1 MQWLS
6 LFIEEMC
13 CPAEVSLIQSELSRK
28 PGVGDME
35 FDLFSQR
42 LNVQHD
48 PAIVT
53 PNGVCRFLAEF
64 GMTAH
69 PWRDVRE
76 MTDFQGRSQRLRT
89 LTTWMSGLFLTPQG
103 NDLRIPFC
111 KRTSF
116 VETNCFHVGHH
127 LDKPTTSN

>member
-6 LFIEEMC
+6 LFIEELC
-13 CPAEVSLIQSELSRK
+13 CPSEVALIRSELSRK
-28 PGVGDME
+28 PGIGEME

-48 PAIVT
+48 INIVT
-53 PNGVCRFLAEF
+53 PNGVARFLSDI

-76 MTDFQGRSQRLRT
+76 MPDFQSRRQRIRT
-89 LTTWMSGLFLTPQG
+89 VMT
-103 NDLRIPFC
+103 
-111 KRTSF
+111 
-116 VETNCFHVGHH
+116 
-127 LDKPTTSN
+127 